1 MAIFKHIC
9 TYYARTDMNISPVIL
24 TKKTNQKGKV
34 NIKIRIV
41 HNRKVRD
48 IGTEYYIDP
57 AFWLS
62 AGKVSDDF
70 PKADYINFEVNKI
83 ILGYQEKLLG
93 KNLKIMPI
101 NRIVEILRA
110 DTYTPSDFSAYFSK
124 VVSEKA
130 RTNKRTGEI
139 FQSTLDKIRKFDKR
153 SPLMFEDISP
163 GWLKK
168 FEGVM
173 KQAANSKATMSLHFR
188 NVRTVF
194 NDAIDNSEI
203 SLNLYP
209 FRRFKIKSGGEE
221 KPTLTLQQVRN
232 LARLPHELKSRQNA
246 CNVWLLSFCLI
257 GMNSSDLFDA
267 KQEDIIDGRIKYSRN
282 KTGKKYFVKLE
293 PEALNLIEQLKG
305 EKNLLNMAGRFK
317 HVKSFTTCTDK
328 LLKEIGK
335 KIGKSD
341 LHMYDARHAWASMAK
356 NHLKVDDND
365 ISAALGHSI
374 GGVTAGYIHRNQEYI
389 DSINRKIL
397 DAVFKDEE
405 VKKRSGRRKKET
417 KTP

>member
-1 MAIFKHIC
+1 
-9 TYYARTDMNISPVIL
+9 MNIVPAIQPKNI
-24 TKKTNQKGKV
+24 TAKGKV
-34 NIKIRIV
+34 NIKIRIS

-57 AFWLS
+57 VFWLAS
-62 AGKVSDDF
+62 GRVSDDY
-70 PKADYINFEVNKI
+70 PKADYLNLE
-83 ILGYQEKLLG
+83 ILKLITAYWDKLLG
-93 KNLKIMPI
+93 KNLKVMPI

-110 DTYTPSDFSAYFSK
+110 ETYTQSDFSAYFKK
-124 VVSEKA
+124 VTAEKA
-130 RTNKRTGEI
+130 RTNQRTGEI

-153 SPLMFEDISP
+153 SPLMFEDISA

-168 FEGVM
+168 FEGAM

-209 FRRFKIKSGGEE
+209 FRRFKIKSGSEE
-221 KPTLTLQQVRN
+221 KPTLTLQQARN

-267 KQEDIIDGRIKYSRN
+267 KPEDIIDGRIQYSRN

-293 PEALNLIEQLKG
+293 PEASDLIEKLKG
-305 EKNLLNMAGRFK
+305 EKNLLNLSGRFK
-317 HVKSFTTCTDK
+317 HVKSMTTCTDN

-405 VKKRSGRRKKET
+405 VKKRRGMQKK
-417 KTP
+417 KTEAS